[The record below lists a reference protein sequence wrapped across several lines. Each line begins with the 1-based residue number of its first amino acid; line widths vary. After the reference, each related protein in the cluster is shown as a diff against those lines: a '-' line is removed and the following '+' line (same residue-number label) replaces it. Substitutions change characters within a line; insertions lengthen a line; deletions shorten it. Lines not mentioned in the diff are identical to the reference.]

1 MSWTAIHRYARISPR
16 KVKPVMDL
24 IRGRDVEEAL
34 NLLKFMP
41 HRAAMLVRKVLA
53 SAVANA
59 TEAEADTDSL
69 YILQAYVNEA
79 PTMKRWQPKDR
90 GRAFPIRKRNSH
102 ITITIEQAR
111 ARK

>member
-1 MSWTAIHRYARISPR
+1 MSWTARHRYARISPR

>member
-69 YILQAYVNEA
+69 YIQQAYVNEA